1 MDLKTRGIFSSG
13 TNKRDDLLE
22 TESKWEMLSPVSLII
37 LCTMSILFIRSAQAY
52 TGGNQWQMQVIW
64 VIIGFS
70 IYVIVSVVD
79 YHFWMRFAH
88 IIYAIGSCFSGT
100 CRFYWPEKYG
110 AQRWI
115 DLGLFKIQP
124 SEFAKIVT
132 LILGASIMAR
142 SEIGNLRDSFK
153 GICKLGFC
161 FALSNVLDFQAT

>member
-1 MDLKTRGIFSSG
+1 MDFETKGIFSSG

-22 TESKWEMLSPVSLII
+22 TESKWEIFSPVSLII

-88 IIYAIGSCFSGT
+88 IIYVLGVISLVLVFL
-100 CRFYWPEKYG
+100 WPQKYG

-142 SEIGNLRDSFK
+142 SEIGNLKDALK

-161 FALSNVLDFQAT
+161 FVCPM